1 MCDENEVVKDKR
13 NENQHND
20 TEEIMDKITSIIGV
34 PSTMDL
40 WDSLSMK
47 ISDKPHIIP
56 KVVKEKLAAKGMA
69 DFSIFTIGPD
79 GEVLIDGLPEAEY
92 FKMHDMDF
100 LDMWPLRSFYSTLL
114 EKFRDRIRMGT
125 DITPQTVSEFTAIVS
140 VTDMMKSTQ
149 DSNYSSVTRKRLI
162 QNIAAYNG
170 VEGVLP
176 SPFKHGEL
184 GTFPVL
190 IYEGSP
196 DDETILVKSPYLNFL
211 MLYSLSESFK
221 KSRGRDILRDSKGR
235 ALMAP
240 NTSYLFK
247 PTISKGNYGV
257 AREFAYEVC
266 HVIESAGSNPGT
278 VPHISIR
285 ELISR
290 VPEFEQKFYRT
301 KRTSNR
307 NTMLERVFSR
317 LWKILKEDTI
327 LEQRY
332 KNIKFPN
339 LIPTVSL
346 LDTVLEFPHSGKL
359 KDEKGS
365 FPNQ

>member
-1 MCDENEVVKDKR
+1 MDDKSLKDK
-13 NENQHND
+13 EEKTSLD
-20 TEEIMDKITSIIGV
+20 AEEILDKITSIIGV

-56 KVVKEKLAAKGMA
+56 KVVKEKLVAKGMP

-125 DITPQTVSEFTAIVS
+125 DITPQAVSEFTAIVS

-149 DSNYSSVTRKRLI
+149 ANKFSSATRKRLI
-162 QNIAAYNG
+162 QSIAAYNG

-176 SPFKHGEL
+176 SPFKQGEL

-190 IYEGSP
+190 IYEGAP
-196 DDETILVKSPYLNFL
+196 DDETIMVKSPYLNFL

-247 PTISKGNYGV
+247 PTISNGSYGV

-278 VPHISIR
+278 VPHISVR

-290 VPEFEQKFYRT
+290 VPEFEQKLYST
-301 KRTSNR
+301 KTTANR
-307 NTMLERVFSR
+307 NTMLRRVFDR

-332 KNIKFPN
+332 KDIKFPN
-339 LIPTVSL
+339 IRPTMIV
-346 LDTVLEFPHSGKL
+346 LDTVLEFPHKGKV
-359 KDEKGS
+359 KNAD
-365 FPNQ
+365 

>member
-1 MCDENEVVKDKR
+1 MDDKSLKDK
-13 NENQHND
+13 EEKTSLD
-20 TEEIMDKITSIIGV
+20 AEEILDKITSIIGV

-56 KVVKEKLAAKGMA
+56 KVVKEKLVAKGMP

-125 DITPQTVSEFTAIVS
+125 DITPQAVSEFTAIVS

-149 DSNYSSVTRKRLI
+149 KGKFSSATRTRLI
-162 QNIAAYNG
+162 QSIAAYNG

-176 SPFKHGEL
+176 SPFKQGEL

-190 IYEGSP
+190 LYEGSP

-247 PTISKGNYGV
+247 PTISKGSYGI

-266 HVIESAGSNPGT
+266 HVIESAGSHPGT
-278 VPHISIR
+278 VPHISVR

-290 VPEFEQKFYRT
+290 VPEFEQKLYST
-301 KRTSNR
+301 KTTANR
-307 NTMLERVFSR
+307 NTMLRRVFDR

-332 KNIKFPN
+332 KDIKFPN
-339 LIPTVSL
+339 IRPTMSV
-346 LDTVLEFPHSGKL
+346 LDTVLEFPHKGKV
-359 KDEKGS
+359 KNAD
-365 FPNQ
+365 